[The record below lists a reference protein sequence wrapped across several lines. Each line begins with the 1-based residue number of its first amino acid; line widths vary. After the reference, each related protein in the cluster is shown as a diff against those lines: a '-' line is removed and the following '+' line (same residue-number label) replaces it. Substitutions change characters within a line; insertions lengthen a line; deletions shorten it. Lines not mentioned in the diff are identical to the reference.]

1 MNPIAQGELVAS
13 ALLVFEII
21 GVLAFAASG
30 LIEAARKKFD
40 IFGVVLIAFIAA
52 FGGGTLRDILLDRRP
67 FFWVENQELPW
78 QLSASPRPPSFSC
91 ASPPS
96 TSSGS
101 CPPGGSS
108 SKPREMLPFVVGG
121 FR

>member
-1 MNPIAQGELVAS
+1 MNVAAPSELLTTV
-13 ALLVFEII
+13 LRVLEIV

-67 FFWVENQELPW
+67 FFWVENQSILW
-78 QLSASPRPPSFSC
+78 LVIAFAVLAAR
-91 ASPPS
+91 
-96 TSSGS
+96 
-101 CPPGGSS
+101 
-108 SKPREMLPFVVGG
+108 
-121 FR
+121 